1 MTHIDTY
8 SHRIPHK
15 LTQLHTNTHILHT
28 FTHKLPHLWVGHKK
42 SHVYIYIYIY
52 IYNKFIHFNTYIQH
66 NTTSYS
72 QLLPTNKEK
81 KFFNQKTKQTNEN
94 QNQII
99 HSIIDS
105 FIQRLKDSMK
115 SIEIPRIPKSSKN
128 R

>member
-52 IYNKFIHFNTYIQH
+52 IQQNHTFHTYIHSFNSTPSLSITNETKTTSIINRKKIHQSKNKTNSNQFIH
-66 NTTSYS
+66 S
-72 QLLPTNKEK
+72 
-81 KFFNQKTKQTNEN
+81 
-94 QNQII
+94 
-99 HSIIDS
+99 
-105 FIQRLKDSMK
+105 
-115 SIEIPRIPKSSKN
+115 
-128 R
+128 

>member
-52 IYNKFIHFNTYIQH
+52 IQQNQHIHTSIKHTSTTTTTPIIHRTQNFTFIQR
-66 NTTSYS
+66 
-72 QLLPTNKEK
+72 KK
-81 KFFNQKTKQTNEN
+81 KFFNQKSKQ
-94 QNQII
+94 IKSI
-99 HSIIDS
+99 HSFRS
-105 FIQRLKDSMK
+105 FIHSKSNSKDQK
-115 SIEIPRIPKSSKN
+115 TQ
-128 R
+128 

>member
-52 IYNKFIHFNTYIQH
+52 IQQNHTFQYIKHQSITTSH
-66 NTTSYS
+66 NTTKL
-72 QLLPTNKEK
+72 QNKKNSSIK
-81 KFFNQKTKQTNEN
+81 KQNKQMK
-94 QNQII
+94 IKI
-99 HSIIDS
+99 KS
-105 FIQRLKDSMK
+105 FIQS
-115 SIEIPRIPKSSKN
+115 
-128 R
+128 

>member
-52 IYNKFIHFNTYIQH
+52 IQQNQHIHTSFISSRNTTTTQTQTLHSFIRSSIEKKILQSKNKTNQNKFIIQ
-66 NTTSYS
+66 S
-72 QLLPTNKEK
+72 
-81 KFFNQKTKQTNEN
+81 
-94 QNQII
+94 
-99 HSIIDS
+99 
-105 FIQRLKDSMK
+105 
-115 SIEIPRIPKSSKN
+115 
-128 R
+128 

>member
-52 IYNKFIHFNTYIQH
+52 IQQNHTFYIQRSSH
-66 NTTSYS
+66 RHDPE
-72 QLLPTNKEK
+72 QLKPPTIEK
-81 KFFNQKTKQTNEN
+81 KIPDEPDQKLKPWNLKKTSTD
-94 QNQII
+94 I
-99 HSIIDS
+99 S
-105 FIQRLKDSMK
+105 F
-115 SIEIPRIPKSSKN
+115 
-128 R
+128 

>member
-8 SHRIPHK
+8 SHRVPHK

-42 SHVYIYIYIY
+42 SHVYIHISIY

-72 QLLPTNKEK
+72 QHFQPTKKKNSSIKKQNKQMK
-81 KFFNQKTKQTNEN
+81 IKIK
-94 QNQII
+94 
-99 HSIIDS
+99 SC
-105 FIQRLKDSMK
+105 IQS
-115 SIEIPRIPKSSKN
+115 
-128 R
+128 